1 MEPLIERRAAPRSPM
16 RTCVGC
22 RVRASKSDLLRVVAV
37 ENGAGPTT
45 VTALVPDR
53 TGRLPGRGAYVH
65 LDLRCLDLAERRRV
79 FPRALRL
86 PGSLDTSVLRRWV
99 EEQVAADRDTGPA
112 TDRNKET

>member
-1 MEPLIERRAAPRSPM
+1 M

-37 ENGAGPTT
+37 EDGIGPAMVAVLT
-45 VTALVPDR
+45 LDR
-53 TGRLPGRGAYVH
+53 HGRLPGRGAYLH
-65 LDLRCLDLAERRRV
+65 LDSRCLDLAERRRA

-86 PGSLDTSVLRRWV
+86 HGSLDLSALRRWV
-99 EEQVAADRDTGPA
+99 EQQVAAARGTGSA

>member
-1 MEPLIERRAAPRSPM
+1 MEHRAAPRSPM

-37 ENGAGPTT
+37 ENGTGPPVAVLT
-45 VTALVPDR
+45 PDR
-53 TGRLPGRGAYVH
+53 DGRLPGRGAYLH

-86 PGSLDTSVLRRWV
+86 SGSLDSSVLRRWV
-99 EEQVAADRDTGPA
+99 EQQVAAVRGTGIG
-112 TDRNKET
+112 D